1 MKNISDFKNFIE
13 ETKIKLESGLREYF
27 KEETEILDSIID
39 MTREWEDEGLEFT
52 YSWTMTGIQEH
63 LGEEDIQDLDIIK
76 YIAECDDL
84 IEILRE
90 FEENRGIKIEIML
103 DGEISVNNSKSKEC
117 LESLSKRIKS
127 AYPNINITSRHWD
140 LNKSKVNRWIEID
153 INS

>member
-63 LGEEDIQDLDIIK
+63 LGEDDIKDLDIIK
-76 YIAECDDL
+76 QIAKYDDL
-84 IEILRE
+84 IDILKE
-90 FEENRGIKIEIML
+90 FEEDRTIRL
-103 DGEISVNNSKSKEC
+103 DIILDNKFSVNNSKSKEC

-140 LNKSKVNRWIEID
+140 SNKSKVNRWIEID